1 MDLGPEVADRA
12 AHSGPSCGPRQT
24 ETRQPQTLLDARA
37 DPHLDVLRNV
47 HHRRCRRVDRAECVM
62 LDKGPYIA
70 EAIST
75 LDSIRTRMQ
84 SHQDKKRNMLRQLWL
99 GTRRRHSDGCP
110 AKTTSVSGVTQLRL
124 TDSTGGTPF
133 EDGIDRGRVLIA
145 GAATN
150 NAYSLMELTV
160 APRPPDT
167 GFEPHQR
174 NDIDEVFVIRQG
186 TIEFLLDHQTTA
198 LRIGDVVRVP
208 RGPGTDTGAHPTN
221 QSRCSSGSPPAASSG
236 SSSRTEA
243 ISHQSTAKAS

>member
-1 MDLGPEVADRA
+1 
-12 AHSGPSCGPRQT
+12 
-24 ETRQPQTLLDARA
+24 
-37 DPHLDVLRNV
+37 
-47 HHRRCRRVDRAECVM
+47 M
-62 LDKGPYIA
+62 LDNGPYIA

-110 AKTTSVSGVTQLRL
+110 AKTTSVSGVTQRRL

-174 NDIDEVFVIRQG
+174 NDIDDVFVIRQG
-186 TIEFLLDHQTTA
+186 TIEFLFDHQTTA
-198 LRIGDVVRVP
+198 LRIGDFVRVP
-208 RGPGTDTGAHPTN
+208 AGTRHGYRSTSNEPVEMLVGFAPGGFERLFVTYRSDQPSVDSEGFVNEAT
-221 QSRCSSGSPPAASSG
+221 SRFNPEFEPENSDGTTLTCAPMRVSNEARAAMISDPECSSAHFRRIPRGDRGS
-236 SSSRTEA
+236 
-243 ISHQSTAKAS
+243 Q